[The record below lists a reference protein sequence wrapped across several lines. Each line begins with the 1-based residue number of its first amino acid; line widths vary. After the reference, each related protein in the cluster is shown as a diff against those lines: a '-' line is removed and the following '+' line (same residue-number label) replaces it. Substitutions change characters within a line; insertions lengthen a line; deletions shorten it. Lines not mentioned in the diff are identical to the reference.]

1 MADATY
7 QNSKVYLKQGG
18 DEMVVASGGKITFE
32 GQTAVTQI
40 TSIATG
46 VTVNA
51 LSGVITTVSQTV
63 AAGAE
68 AEFVVTNSMVA
79 ATDVVVA
86 SIATHT
92 SAGDF
97 AVDVKATAAGSF
109 TLRLTNLHATN
120 AGNNVLVINFLVLKA
135 TA

>member
-1 MADATY
+1 MADPTY
-7 QNSKVYLKQGG
+7 QPKIYRKNGG
-18 DEMVVASGGKITFE
+18 NDLVVASGGTVTFE

-40 TSIATG
+40 TSISTG

-79 ATDVVVA
+79 ATDVVVPA
-86 SIATHT
+86 IATHT

-97 AVDVKATAAGSF
+97 AVDVKAIAAGSF

-120 AGNNVLVINFLVLKA
+120 AGNNVLVINFIVLKA